1 LEPSATVYTVSQV
14 AGYIREYVEANP
26 VLQDIWVT
34 GEVANSRTYT
44 SGHSYFSLRDG
55 GGSLQAVMF
64 RGGQGAE
71 NLADGLQVI
80 AHGRVSYYTV
90 RGDIQLYADF
100 VRPAGQGALQVAF
113 ERLKERLDADGLFEP
128 SRKRALPEYPQRI
141 AVVTSPDGA
150 ALHDI
155 LNILGRRYPLVEVV
169 VVPTPVQGQA
179 AAPGIVDAIARV
191 NGIEGVELAIL
202 ARGGGSLEDLWA
214 FNEEIVARA
223 IFSSRVPIV
232 SAIGHET
239 DVTIA
244 DFVADLR
251 APTPS
256 AAAELVVP
264 DVANLRADVRDH
276 ARRLSE
282 SLRRRVGDARLGLSL
297 AVDRLAA
304 RVPDTAE
311 ARDAVGEALLG
322 IRAALARLLQLRRA
336 ELTGHEAQLRALSPH
351 RVLERGYAL
360 VRLGPGGPVV
370 TSVARVAAGDPLEV
384 TLADGQID
392 ATATG
397 VRRGDADAPGTR
409 RER

>member
-1 LEPSATVYTVSQV
+1 
-14 AGYIREYVEANP
+14 
-26 VLQDIWVT
+26 
-34 GEVANSRTYT
+34 
-44 SGHSYFSLRDG
+44 
-55 GGSLQAVMF
+55 
-64 RGGQGAE
+64 
-71 NLADGLQVI
+71 
-80 AHGRVSYYTV
+80 
-90 RGDIQLYADF
+90 
-100 VRPAGQGALQVAF
+100 
-113 ERLKERLDADGLFEP
+113 
-128 SRKRALPEYPQRI
+128 
-141 AVVTSPDGA
+141 
-150 ALHDI
+150 
-155 LNILGRRYPLVEVV
+155 
-169 VVPTPVQGQA
+169 
-179 AAPGIVDAIARV
+179 
-191 NGIEGVELAIL
+191 
-202 ARGGGSLEDLWA
+202 
-214 FNEEIVARA
+214 
-223 IFSSRVPIV
+223 
-232 SAIGHET
+232 
-239 DVTIA
+239 
-244 DFVADLR
+244 
-251 APTPS
+251 
-256 AAAELVVP
+256 VP